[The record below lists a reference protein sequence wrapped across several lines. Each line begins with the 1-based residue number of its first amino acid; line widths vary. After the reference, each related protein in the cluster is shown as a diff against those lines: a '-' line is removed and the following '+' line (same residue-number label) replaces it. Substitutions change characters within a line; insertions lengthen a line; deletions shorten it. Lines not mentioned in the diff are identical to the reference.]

1 MGKELESPEV
11 FKSKIN
17 DYINANLN
25 TYKDASRIYADFK
38 DELGT
43 TEEYNG
49 RQIFELLQNA
59 EDEKADAIEF
69 DLNTKEHILI
79 VSNRGKPFSSSGIHS
94 LMIAHLSSKDKIN
107 YIGNKG
113 LGFRSILNWAES
125 VSIESNNC
133 RITFSEKIAAEYL
146 NTKLKQTIPELNQF
160 KTKDHYSDDVIP
172 IPVLSLPIIEDSS
185 SNSEWATRIYI
196 KYRSSFQNDI
206 VAQLE
211 NFSDKV
217 LLFLTNIKNIKYLK
231 DSIVIKD
238 IHSEGSTENSVVNHI
253 RLGDKEWTIFSLEN
267 PLPEEYQDKK
277 LKIKEHYC
285 IKIAVSDNY
294 DDERNYLYSYFP
306 TQISIA
312 LPCVIHATLDI
323 DSSRKTLNESEKN
336 EYIIAQISDVF
347 FDIINYF
354 KKNEKKNNI
363 RSNWN
368 LFRLVKAT
376 SSNSDNVYISNF
388 YYSLNSKIKN
398 DYEIFPC
405 IDGNYRKVQD
415 VKYYSDALSKRIREN
430 YSSFFPDMLIET
442 FDIQNN
448 GLGNLLDSSNKYS
461 SNIFDENI
469 ETICVT
475 HNFTNDERAEFMDI
489 LLSINC
495 NKRHFSLLLNNSSE
509 PQIID
514 SSYVTYTPPS
524 SDEITLPS
532 YIHIELL
539 NKPLYEY
546 LLTFFRIT
554 DSDAK
559 NKARDLVA
567 KIRSIVNLQPYDFSN
582 LTERIVSEEKR
593 QLESDK
599 SIEEKVE
606 IIKETVSILFNN
618 FKNSKTKIDVLNKD
632 VLLLPRNK
640 IDGKGIVGVPADTLY
655 LSKTYLKGKLTEEVY
670 GNVLTENQYL
680 IDKTFWGFEAEDP
693 ELVDR
698 FFEWL
703 GVNESIVTESKKI
716 EGYYTIKDK
725 YLDTFQK
732 QGLFNNVK
740 ITSYVSNV
748 QRIQDENLLLL
759 QELDRTKLLALL
771 KNNEVVSSN
780 ILVHPTGMVTITFA
794 NSPSY
799 ISLPYSYIIYQI
811 RSLKLY
817 DSVFLEGLPDELSKI
832 IGDDSFIDYDW
843 LEKHGISRE
852 EAKALLVNLGA
863 KKSFESLNADTIFS
877 IIDKQYELYKDTP
890 EKISQKSYQITLD
903 SLDKILN
910 KGTFFEPNLDVHYCC
925 KQGSKYVFEKANG
938 DIFYSDNSILP
949 KKIMNRLNILNIGP
963 RVGEEKVKR
972 CFGIQ
977 PLKSSSCTIVS
988 PKQLDEQT
996 ALFNERFDVRR
1007 LYILIFRLQK
1017 INKNEE
1023 QFSKSLSNL
1032 KFSLIK
1038 SGKYN
1043 FKSINEELDNYDF
1056 LIDSNIAYIKIPEL
1070 PLDNLIQESLFL
1082 DAFAEC
1088 MCIILKVS
1096 DSNDLKNDF
1105 RRIIKEND
1113 VKDLRHIIELDMP
1126 QGTYEKCASLLNIK
1140 FSYEYRF
1147 WKNVFDYLNLP
1158 FPEQIVN
1165 SEQLQHY
1172 IQSEQKLGFI
1182 YDYSKIN
1189 YETFDSPETLK
1200 LLAMLEKKG
1209 ISMKNVIPENE
1220 LLKIH
1225 CRHFKNLFYS
1235 KREAFSNI
1243 LYVLVLQ
1250 GNIAQERYVGLC
1262 LKFTYTDKFDDYI
1275 SKLKYTIYPDY
1286 EKLFNE
1292 YIFNDLGVD
1301 LNLQY
1306 TNRQIKNLYQ
1316 DLFSNFDE
1324 NDLPNEI
1331 RSLLYFEGNTE
1342 KIKQYLEIDVSDNAA
1357 IPDNSG
1363 TSPLDIVEGHLSKSG
1378 KGPRVPSQKKGEA
1391 GIVGSLSD
1399 KNKRNAGKSTEQQVF
1414 ESLINKYGKG
1424 NVLQV
1429 SGNSDTPFKNDKE
1442 HFDIAYRI
1450 SDDKEWRY
1458 LEVKKTDGSQ
1468 LILTSDEKNFGCK
1481 KENSSK
1487 YDFALVD
1494 GEKISIIRN
1503 VFDFLEG
1510 ESFEE
1515 NSSFDISPKDY
1526 YLTFKID
1533 VNKDSN
1539 DD

>member
-1 MGKELESPEV
+1 MKKEQESPEA
-11 FKSKIN
+11 FKSKIE

-59 EDEKADAIEF
+59 EDAKTDAIEF
-69 DLNTKEHILI
+69 DLNTKEHVLT
-79 VSNRGKPFSSSGIHS
+79 VSNKGEAFSSSGIHS

-133 RITFSEKIAAEYL
+133 RIIFSEKIAAEYL
-146 NTKLKQTIPELNQF
+146 NTKLNQTIPELNQF
-160 KTKDHYSDDVIP
+160 KTKDHYNDDVIP
-172 IPVLSLPIIEDSS
+172 IPILSLPEIKDCN
-185 SNSEWATRIYI
+185 SNSDWVTRIII
-196 KYRSSFQNDI
+196 KYRTSFQDDI
-206 VAQLE
+206 IAQLE

-217 LLFLTNIKNIKYLK
+217 LLFLTNIKNIKYIK
-231 DSIVIKD
+231 DFVVIKD
-238 IHSEGSTENSVVNHI
+238 IHAEGSTGNSSVSHI
-253 RLGDKEWTIFSLEN
+253 KLGDKEWTVFSSKN

-285 IKIAVSDNY
+285 IKIAVSEEY
-294 DDERNYLYSYFP
+294 DGERNYLYSYFP

-336 EYIIAQISDVF
+336 EYIISQIPNVF

-354 KKNEKKNNI
+354 KKNERKNNI
-363 RSNWN
+363 TNNWN
-368 LFRLVKAT
+368 LFRLLKA
-376 SSNSDNVYISNF
+376 SSTNSDNVYISNF
-388 YYSLNSKIKN
+388 YYSLNTKIKN
-398 DYEIFPC
+398 DFEIFPC
-405 IDGNYRKVQD
+405 IDGNYRKLQD

-442 FDIQNN
+442 LAVQNK
-448 GLGNLLDSSNKYS
+448 GISNLLDSLNKYS

-469 ETICVT
+469 ETICKS
-475 HNFTNDERAEFMDI
+475 HNFSNEQRAEFIDI

-495 NKRHFSLLLNNSSE
+495 NKRLFSLLLNNSTE
-509 PQIID
+509 PID
-514 SSYVTYTPPS
+514 SSYVAYTPSS

-532 YIHIELL
+532 YMHIELL
-539 NKPLYEY
+539 NKSLYEY
-546 LLTFFRIT
+546 LLTYFRIT
-554 DSDAK
+554 ESDAK

-567 KIRSIVNLQPYDFSN
+567 KIRSIVNIQPYDFSN
-582 LTERIVSEEKR
+582 LTDRILSEEKR
-593 QLESDK
+593 QLESDISVEK
-599 SIEEKVE
+599 KVE
-606 IIKETVSILFNN
+606 IIKETVSVLFNN
-618 FKNSKTKIDVLNKD
+618 FKNSNTKIDVLNKD
-632 VLLLPRNK
+632 VLLLSRNK
-640 IDGKGIVGVPADTLY
+640 IDSQGFVGVPADTLY

-670 GNVLTENQYL
+670 GDVLTENQYL
-680 IDKTFWGFEAEDP
+680 IDKTFWGFEEEDS

-703 GVNESIVTESKKI
+703 GVNESIITESKKI
-716 EGYYTIKDK
+716 EGYCKFKDK
-725 YLDTFQK
+725 YLDEFYK
-732 QGLFNNVK
+732 QGLFDNVK

-748 QRIQDENLLLL
+748 QRIQDDNLLLL
-759 QELDRTKLLALL
+759 QKLDRTKLLALL

-780 ILVHPTGMVTITFA
+780 ILVHPTGKVIITFA

-817 DSVFLEGLPDELSKI
+817 DSVFLEGLPDELFKI
-832 IGDDSFIDYDW
+832 IGNDSFIDYDW
-843 LEKHGISRE
+843 LEKHVISRE
-852 EAKALLVNLGA
+852 EAKALLINLGA

-890 EKISQKSYQITLD
+890 EKISQKSYQIALD
-903 SLDKILN
+903 SLDKILD
-910 KGTFFEPNLDVHYCC
+910 KGIVFEPNLDIHYCC

-977 PLKSSSCTIVS
+977 PLKSSNCTIVS
-988 PKQLDEQT
+988 PNQLDEQT
-996 ALFNERFDVRR
+996 TLFNERFDVRR

-1023 QFSKSLSNL
+1023 QFSKPLSNL
-1032 KFSLIK
+1032 RFSLIK

-1056 LIDSNIAYIKIPEL
+1056 LIDSNIAYIKVPEL
-1070 PLDNLIQESLFL
+1070 PLDSLIQESLFL

-1113 VKDLRHIIELDMP
+1113 IKDLRHIIELDMP

-1140 FSYEYRF
+1140 FSYEYLF
-1147 WKNVFDYLNLP
+1147 WKKVFEFLNLS
-1158 FPEQIVN
+1158 FPEHIVN

-1172 IQSEQKLGFI
+1172 IQDEQKLGFV
-1182 YDYSKIN
+1182 YDYSKID
-1189 YETFDSPETLK
+1189 YESFDTPDTLE
-1200 LLAMLEKKG
+1200 LLTMLKNKG
-1209 ISMKNVIPENE
+1209 IPIENVISENG
-1220 LLKIH
+1220 LFHIH
-1225 CRHFKNLFYS
+1225 SRHFKNLFYS
-1235 KREAFSNI
+1235 KQEAFSNI
-1243 LYVLVLQ
+1243 LYDLVLM
-1250 GNIAQERYVGLC
+1250 GNIEQEKFVGLC
-1262 LKFTYTDKFDDYI
+1262 LKFTYTDKFNDYVCNY
-1275 SKLKYTIYPDY
+1275 KYTINPDY
-1286 EKLFNE
+1286 EQLFNE
-1292 YIFNDLGVD
+1292 YIFSNLGIDLTQ
-1301 LNLQY
+1301 QY
-1306 TNRQIKNLYQ
+1306 TNRQIKNLYK
-1316 DLFSNFDE
+1316 DLFSDFDE

-1331 RSLLYFEGNTE
+1331 RSLLYFEGNE
-1342 KIKQYLEIDVSDNAA
+1342 KKIKQYLEIDVPKNTAT
-1357 IPDNSG
+1357 PDNNGSK
-1363 TSPLDIVEGHLSKSG
+1363 PLDIVEGHLSKSG
-1378 KGPRVPSQKKGEA
+1378 KGPRLPSQRKGEF
-1391 GIVGSLSD
+1391 GVVGSLSD
-1399 KNKRNAGKSTEQQVF
+1399 KNKKNAGKSAEQQVL
-1414 ESLINKYGKG
+1414 ESLSNKYGKD
-1424 NVLQV
+1424 NVIQV

-1442 HFDIAYRI
+1442 HFDIAYRT
-1450 SDDKEWRY
+1450 SVEEEWRY
-1458 LEVKKTDGSQ
+1458 LEVKKSDGSQ
-1468 LILTSDEKNFGCK
+1468 LILTSEEKNFGCK
-1481 KENSSK
+1481 KENSDK

-1503 VFDFLEG
+1503 VFNFING
-1510 ESFEE
+1510 ESFED

-1533 VNKDSN
+1533 IKKDSN

>member
-567 KIRSIVNLQPYDFSN
+567 KIRSIVNIQPYDFSN

-759 QELDRTKLLALL
+759 QELDRTKLLAL
-771 KNNEVVSSN
+771 
-780 ILVHPTGMVTITFA
+780 
-794 NSPSY
+794 
-799 ISLPYSYIIYQI
+799 
-811 RSLKLY
+811 
-817 DSVFLEGLPDELSKI
+817 
-832 IGDDSFIDYDW
+832 
-843 LEKHGISRE
+843 
-852 EAKALLVNLGA
+852 
-863 KKSFESLNADTIFS
+863 
-877 IIDKQYELYKDTP
+877 
-890 EKISQKSYQITLD
+890 
-903 SLDKILN
+903 
-910 KGTFFEPNLDVHYCC
+910 
-925 KQGSKYVFEKANG
+925 
-938 DIFYSDNSILP
+938 
-949 KKIMNRLNILNIGP
+949 
-963 RVGEEKVKR
+963 
-972 CFGIQ
+972 
-977 PLKSSSCTIVS
+977 
-988 PKQLDEQT
+988 
-996 ALFNERFDVRR
+996 
-1007 LYILIFRLQK
+1007 
-1017 INKNEE
+1017 
-1023 QFSKSLSNL
+1023 
-1032 KFSLIK
+1032 
-1038 SGKYN
+1038 
-1043 FKSINEELDNYDF
+1043 
-1056 LIDSNIAYIKIPEL
+1056 
-1070 PLDNLIQESLFL
+1070 
-1082 DAFAEC
+1082 
-1088 MCIILKVS
+1088 
-1096 DSNDLKNDF
+1096 
-1105 RRIIKEND
+1105 
-1113 VKDLRHIIELDMP
+1113 
-1126 QGTYEKCASLLNIK
+1126 
-1140 FSYEYRF
+1140 
-1147 WKNVFDYLNLP
+1147 
-1158 FPEQIVN
+1158 
-1165 SEQLQHY
+1165 
-1172 IQSEQKLGFI
+1172 
-1182 YDYSKIN
+1182 
-1189 YETFDSPETLK
+1189 
-1200 LLAMLEKKG
+1200 
-1209 ISMKNVIPENE
+1209 
-1220 LLKIH
+1220 
-1225 CRHFKNLFYS
+1225 
-1235 KREAFSNI
+1235 
-1243 LYVLVLQ
+1243 
-1250 GNIAQERYVGLC
+1250 
-1262 LKFTYTDKFDDYI
+1262 
-1275 SKLKYTIYPDY
+1275 
-1286 EKLFNE
+1286 
-1292 YIFNDLGVD
+1292 
-1301 LNLQY
+1301 
-1306 TNRQIKNLYQ
+1306 
-1316 DLFSNFDE
+1316 
-1324 NDLPNEI
+1324 
-1331 RSLLYFEGNTE
+1331 
-1342 KIKQYLEIDVSDNAA
+1342 
-1357 IPDNSG
+1357 
-1363 TSPLDIVEGHLSKSG
+1363 
-1378 KGPRVPSQKKGEA
+1378 
-1391 GIVGSLSD
+1391 
-1399 KNKRNAGKSTEQQVF
+1399 
-1414 ESLINKYGKG
+1414 
-1424 NVLQV
+1424 
-1429 SGNSDTPFKNDKE
+1429 
-1442 HFDIAYRI
+1442 
-1450 SDDKEWRY
+1450 
-1458 LEVKKTDGSQ
+1458 
-1468 LILTSDEKNFGCK
+1468 
-1481 KENSSK
+1481 
-1487 YDFALVD
+1487 
-1494 GEKISIIRN
+1494 
-1503 VFDFLEG
+1503 
-1510 ESFEE
+1510 
-1515 NSSFDISPKDY
+1515 
-1526 YLTFKID
+1526 
-1533 VNKDSN
+1533 
-1539 DD
+1539 

>member
-1 MGKELESPEV
+1 MKKEQESPEA
-11 FKSKIN
+11 FKSKIE

-59 EDEKADAIEF
+59 EDAKTDAIEF
-69 DLNTKEHILI
+69 DLNTKEYVLT
-79 VSNRGKPFSSSGIHS
+79 VSNKGEAFSSSGIHS

-146 NTKLKQTIPELNQF
+146 NTKLKQTIPELNQC
-160 KTKDHYSDDVIP
+160 KTKDHYNDDVIP
-172 IPVLSLPIIEDSS
+172 MPILSLPEIKDCN
-185 SNSEWATRIYI
+185 SNSDWVTRIII
-196 KYRSSFQNDI
+196 KYRTSFQDDI
-206 VAQLE
+206 ISQLE

-217 LLFLTNIKNIKYLK
+217 LLFLTNIKNIKYIK
-231 DSIVIKD
+231 DSVVMKD
-238 IHSEGSTENSVVNHI
+238 IHSEASTENSSVSHI
-253 RLGDKEWTIFSLEN
+253 TLGDKEWTVFSSKN

-277 LKIKEHYC
+277 LKIQEHYC
-285 IKIAVSDNY
+285 IKIAVSDDY
-294 DDERNYLYSYFP
+294 DVERNYLYSYFP

-323 DSSRKTLNESEKN
+323 DNSRKTLNESEKN
-336 EYIIAQISDVF
+336 EYIISQIPDVF
-347 FDIINYF
+347 FDIVNYY
-354 KKNEKKNNI
+354 KKRENNNNI
-363 RSNWN
+363 SCNWN
-368 LFRLVKAT
+368 LLKLVKAFPM
-376 SSNSDNVYISNF
+376 NSDNDYISSL
-388 YYSLNSKIKN
+388 YYSLNEKIKN
-398 DYEIFPC
+398 DFEIFPC
-405 IDGNYRKVQD
+405 IDGNYRKLHEI
-415 VKYYSDALSKRIREN
+415 KYYSDALSKRIRET
-430 YSSFFPDMLIET
+430 YSSFFPDMLIEIL
-442 FDIQNN
+442 DVQNK
-448 GLGNLLDSSNKYS
+448 GITNLLDSSNKYS

-469 ETICVT
+469 ETICKS
-475 HNFTNDERAEFMDI
+475 HNFSNEQRAEFMDI

-495 NKRHFSLLLNNSSE
+495 NKRLFSLLLNNSTE
-509 PQIID
+509 PID
-514 SSYVTYTPPS
+514 SSYVAYTPPS

-532 YIHIELL
+532 YMHIELL
-539 NKPLYEY
+539 NKSLYEY
-546 LLTFFRIT
+546 LLTYFRIT
-554 DSDAK
+554 ESDAK

-567 KIRSIVNLQPYDFSN
+567 KIRSIVNIQPYDFSN
-582 LTERIVSEEKR
+582 LTDRILSEEKR
-593 QLESDK
+593 QLESDI
-599 SIEEKVE
+599 SVEEKVE
-606 IIKETVSILFNN
+606 IIKETVSVLFNN
-618 FKNSKTKIDVLNKD
+618 FKNSNTKIDVLNKD
-632 VLLLPRNK
+632 VLLLSRNK
-640 IDGKGIVGVPADTLY
+640 IDSQSFVGVPADTLY

-670 GNVLTENQYL
+670 GDVLTENQYL
-680 IDKTFWGFEAEDP
+680 IDKTFWGFEEEDP

-716 EGYYTIKDK
+716 EGYYTFEDK
-725 YLDTFQK
+725 YLDEFYK
-732 QGLFNNVK
+732 QGLFDNVK

-759 QELDRTKLLALL
+759 QKIDRTKLLALL

-780 ILVHPTGMVTITFA
+780 ILVHSTGMVKITFA

-832 IGDDSFIDYDW
+832 IGNNSFIDYDW
-843 LEKHGISRE
+843 LEKQKISRE
-852 EAKALLVNLGA
+852 EANALLVHLGA

-890 EKISQKSYQITLD
+890 EKISQKSYQIALD
-903 SLDKILN
+903 SLDKILD
-910 KGTFFEPNLDVHYCC
+910 KGTVFEPNLDIHYCC

-938 DIFYSDNSILP
+938 DLFYSDNSILP

-988 PKQLDEQT
+988 PEQLDEQT
-996 ALFNERFDVRR
+996 TLFNERFDVRR

-1023 QFSKSLSNL
+1023 QFSKPLANL
-1032 KFSLIK
+1032 RFSLIK
-1038 SGKYN
+1038 SGEYN
-1043 FKSINEELDNYDF
+1043 FKNINEELENYDF
-1056 LIDSNIAYIKIPEL
+1056 LIDSNIAYIKVPEL
-1070 PLDNLIQESLFL
+1070 PLDSLIQESLFL

-1113 VKDLRHIIELDMP
+1113 IKDLRHIIELDMP
-1126 QGTYEKCASLLNIK
+1126 KGTYEKCASLLNIK

-1147 WKNVFDYLNLP
+1147 WKNVFEFLNLS
-1158 FPEQIVN
+1158 FPEHIVN

-1172 IQSEQKLGFI
+1172 IQSEQNLGFI
-1182 YDYSKIN
+1182 YDYSKID
-1189 YETFDSPETLK
+1189 YETFDTPETLE
-1200 LLAMLEKKG
+1200 LLTMIEKKG
-1209 ISMKNVIPENE
+1209 IPIENVIPENG
-1220 LLKIH
+1220 LFRIYR
-1225 CRHFKNLFYS
+1225 RHFENLFFS
-1235 KREAFSNI
+1235 KRKAFGNI
-1243 LYVLVLQ
+1243 LYDLILQ
-1250 GNIAQERYVGLC
+1250 GNIAQEKYVALC
-1262 LKFTYTDKFDDYI
+1262 LKFTYTDKFDDFVN
-1275 SKLKYTIYPDY
+1275 KLKYTINPDY
-1286 EKLFNE
+1286 EQLFNE
-1292 YIFNDLGVD
+1292 YIFSNLGIDLTQ
-1301 LNLQY
+1301 QY
-1306 TNRQIKNLYQ
+1306 TNRQIKNLYK
-1316 DLFSNFDE
+1316 DLFSDFDE

-1331 RSLLYFEGNTE
+1331 RSLLYFEGNEE
-1342 KIKQYLEIDVSDNAA
+1342 KIKQYLEIDVPENTSTPN
-1357 IPDNSG
+1357 NSG
-1363 TSPLDIVEGHLSKSG
+1363 SKPLDIVEGHLSKSG
-1378 KGPRVPSQKKGEA
+1378 KGPSLPSQKKGDF
-1391 GIVGSLSD
+1391 GVVGSLSD
-1399 KNKRNAGKSTEQQVF
+1399 KNKRNAGKSAEQQVF
-1414 ESLINKYGKG
+1414 ESLINKYGKD

-1442 HFDIAYRI
+1442 HFDIAYRT
-1450 SDDKEWRY
+1450 SVEEEWRY
-1458 LEVKKTDGSQ
+1458 LEVKKSDGSQ
-1468 LILTSDEKNFGCK
+1468 LILTSEEKNFGCK
-1481 KENSSK
+1481 KENSDK

-1503 VFDFLEG
+1503 VFNFTNG

-1533 VNKDSN
+1533 IKKDSN